1 MAASENRANQ
11 SEPTLERAMGFE
23 RPRDVPLGMPSPEAL
38 RLATGAI
45 RRRYVLRE
53 TMQHPQVRSECMRLA
68 YFIQACG
75 MGSTVATTPDA
86 SDVLSQEP
94 LSDWRDG

>member
-1 MAASENRANQ
+1 
-11 SEPTLERAMGFE
+11 MGFE

-45 RRRYVLRE
+45 RGRYVLRD
-53 TMQHPQVRSECMRLA
+53 TMLHPQVRSECMRLA

-75 MGSTVATTPDA
+75 MGSTMPTTADEP
-86 SDVLSQEP
+86 DVLSQEP
-94 LSDWRDG
+94 LYDWRDG

>member
-1 MAASENRANQ
+1 
-11 SEPTLERAMGFE
+11 MGFE

-45 RRRYVLRE
+45 RLRYVLPE

-75 MGSTVATTPDA
+75 MCSTVATMPYE